1 VFTNI
6 SLPPVPAE
14 LFLNAQEEKFLKEK
28 FQKNHKIILKHNVI
42 NKQVID
48 C

>member
-1 VFTNI
+1 
-6 SLPPVPAE
+6 
-14 LFLNAQEEKFLKEK
+14 LKEK

-48 C
+48 CWEKIRHLCI